1 MAPTNKKRLR
11 NNDQDSDS
19 DSENERSYN
28 SYNNWPR
35 FLVVESSSDDLPL
48 SKLSPFAVQ
57 KGFQAVAG
65 TFKNVKR
72 LMDGSF
78 LVECGK
84 RAQSQYLLRTNRFID
99 RPVRVSIHKT
109 LNSSRGVIRC
119 RDFADMSE
127 VEIRDE
133 LKDQGVVG
141 VNRVT
146 LKKEGKVI
154 PTNTLFL
161 TFGSAEVPKE
171 ITVGYLKVKVAL
183 FVPNPMRC
191 FSCNKFGHTSQR
203 CKVAAKC
210 TGCGKNKHEGQC
222 EGPKLCSN
230 CNGPHASSAKDC
242 PVWQKEKEIQRVR
255 VEKRISFPEARQLVE
270 AKMPTV
276 ITGGKTYVAAAST
289 RRESKSVQCQTSLTW
304 VFSDRPLR
312 TTESNVRPSGG
323 PGSVSTGNQA
333 SSGKSR
339 TVSADAR
346 VPCESAKCSS
356 ETDKGSADPHKTAS
370 RGSANP
376 HKMAP

>member
-1 MAPTNKKRLR
+1 M
-11 NNDQDSDS
+11 
-19 DSENERSYN
+19 
-28 SYNNWPR
+28 
-35 FLVVESSSDDLPL
+35 ESSSDDLPL

-57 KGFQAVAG
+57 KGSQAVAG
-65 TFKNVKR
+65 TLKSIKR
-72 LMDGSF
+72 LRNGSF

-84 RAQSQYLLRTNRFID
+84 RAQAQNLLRTNRFID
-99 RPVRVSIHKT
+99 RPVRVTIHKT
-109 LNSSRGVIRC
+109 LNSSRGVVRC
-119 RDFADMSE
+119 RDLADMSE

-161 TFGSAEVPKE
+161 TFGSPELPKE

-183 FVPNPMRC
+183 FVSNPMRC
-191 FSCNKFGHTSQR
+191 FNCNKFGHTIQR
-203 CKVAAKC
+203 RKVAAKC
-210 TGCGKNKHEGQC
+210 TDCGKDKHEGQC

-242 PVWQKEKEIQRVR
+242 PVWQKEKEIQRIR
-255 VEKRISFPEARQLVE
+255 VEKRISFPEARQFVE

-276 ITGGKTYVAAAST
+276 IFGGRTYAAAAST
-289 RRESKSVQCQTSLTW
+289 RRESNSVQCQTSLTW
-304 VFSDRPLR
+304 VFSERPLR
-312 TTESNVRPSGG
+312 TTESNVRSTGG
-323 PGSVSTGNQA
+323 PGSVSTATQA

-346 VPCESAKCSS
+346 VPCESAKFST
-356 ETDKGSADPHKTAS
+356 EMDRGSADPPKTAS
-370 RGSANP
+370 RGSASP
-376 HKMAP
+376 HKMASKGSAAPSKSAS